1 MGEAMSIQPTLIVH
15 GGAGLIS
22 VALQQP
28 YQDGVRKAAQL
39 GWEML
44 NAGRSALDVVEQA
57 VRVLEDDPAFDAGRG
72 SHLNVN
78 GVVEVDA
85 LIMDGLTLRY
95 GAVAAVRHLANAVSL
110 ARLLI
115 DHRDHSLLVGEGAV
129 EFARGMAFPLV
140 AEEALIVEREM
151 QRWRDAKS
159 EKAGVSKGHDTVGA
173 VARDRDGNIATA
185 TSTGGTFN
193 KLQGRVGDS
202 PLIGC
207 GGFADNLL
215 GGASATGVGEDLMKI
230 VACKTTCDLMGSGLD
245 AQAAADGTIRR
256 LEDPRIKGQGGVIC
270 IDAQGR
276 TGFAYNTP
284 HMARA
289 YYLPDGTLVVGL

>member
-1 MGEAMSIQPTLIVH
+1 MNVQPSLIVH
-15 GGAGLIS
+15 GGAGTFDED
-22 VALQQP
+22 LQQP
-28 YQDGVRKAAQL
+28 SREGVRTAAML

-44 NAGRSALDVVEQA
+44 NEGRSALDVVEQA
-57 VRVLEDDPAFDAGRG
+57 VRFLEDDPAFDSGRG
-72 SHLNVN
+72 SFLTAS

-95 GAVAAVRHLANAVSL
+95 GAVAAVRRVANAVSL

-115 DHRDHSLLVGEGAV
+115 DHPEHSLLVSEGAV
-129 EFARGMAFPLV
+129 EFAKHVGFPLV
-140 AEEALIVEREM
+140 DEEALIVERELL
-151 QRWRDAKS
+151 RWRGAQSDAA
-159 EKAGVSKGHDTVGA
+159 AGMFKGHDTVGA
-173 VARDRDGNIATA
+173 VARDRDGNIAVA

-193 KLQGRVGDS
+193 KLPGRVGDS

-207 GGFADNLL
+207 GGFADNML

-230 VACKTTCDLMGSGLD
+230 VACKTACDFMGTLLN
-245 AQAAADGTIRR
+245 AQEAAQRTIQR
-256 LEDPRIKGQGGVIC
+256 LEEPRITGLGGVIC
-270 IDAQGR
+270 IDPAGG

-289 YYLPDGTLVVGL
+289 YYQPDGTLIVGL